1 MTINYS
7 HFILSVK
14 ENSAQ
19 IPVTVT
25 FDPPSPVPL
34 GVTTFRCDFTIRKLN
49 SLTLHILYHYIGRS
63 KEDAR
68 DGLPYGSQ
76 FYYFHAVFGKINRL
90 ALEVGAVQRNFLIRH

>member
-25 FDPPSPVPL
+25 FDPPSSVPL

-49 SLTLHILYHYIGRS
+49 SLTLHTHIGRS

-68 DGLPYGSQ
+68 DGPPGDLNSIISML
-76 FYYFHAVFGKINRL
+76 FSAK
-90 ALEVGAVQRNFLIRH
+90 